1 MEPSWPPLNLLL
13 DLFASATSIP
23 SCIPPCLS
31 WTPGERKEK
40 GSLSL
45 GALAAFHPGVLP
57 SGPWPPSLSSSRP
70 HCIPDSYVCSLRCG
84 PHLFCLWV
92 SCLLPL
98 APSLCLS
105 VCLIS
110 PSVCP
115 SIPHPFLGLNKY
127 LLQPKRERLST
138 PFSLPSSPPFASAEP
153 LLCFPISTH
162 TSLPSFASGPRWTH

>member
-1 MEPSWPPLNLLL
+1 MGGAGVHSPSWISLPLPPRFPPASHRVSPGPLGREKRKDLFPLGHLLL
-13 DLFASATSIP
+13 
-23 SCIPPCLS
+23 
-31 WTPGERKEK
+31 
-40 GSLSL
+40 
-45 GALAAFHPGVLP
+45 HPGVLP
-57 SGPWPPSLSSSRP
+57 SGPWPLSLSSSRS
-70 HCIPDSYVCSLRCG
+70 HCIPDSCVCSLCCG

-110 PSVCP
+110 PSVCL

-153 LLCFPISTH
+153 LLYFPISIH
-162 TSLPSFASGPRWTH
+162 TPLPSSFASGPRWTH